1 MNFIANGKRLVIEQ
15 FEAETKTKSGIILTE
30 SSIEKSNL
38 AKIINISH
46 ECKTHWCVGMQVMFN
61 KFGAMPIKL
70 EEKEYLLIDEDK
82 ILGYYE

>member
-1 MNFIANGKRLVIEQ
+1 
-15 FEAETKTKSGIILTE
+15 
-30 SSIEKSNL
+30 
-38 AKIINISH
+38 
-46 ECKTHWCVGMQVMFN
+46 VGMQVMFN